1 MIIHAFNRRCH
12 RTASAI
18 SSTLMLFP
26 IALTIG
32 NTPAAQ
38 AADRY
43 CSDIVASDSREAG
56 TNATKVVD
64 GTMFQADTRQTA
76 SVGSGDS
83 TTIAQGT
90 VQSPTSSVSGMNFNQ
105 KSYDF
110 ATATENT
117 HVEGASGLIKQ
128 QNSQYQ
134 KQSTAKVVGQDCRA
148 AVQLEMTRETS
159 RTQLK
164 LAEMQQRGKL
174 VDMLMR

>member
-1 MIIHAFNRRCH
+1 MRITQFSHTCLVI
-12 RTASAI
+12 T
-18 SSTLMLFP
+18 SSLTF
-26 IALTIG
+26 ATIG
-32 NTPAAQ
+32 HIPAAQ
-38 AADRY
+38 AENY
-43 CSDIVASDSREAG
+43 CSDIVASDTREAG
-56 TNATKVVD
+56 NSATKVVD
-64 GTMFQADTRQTA
+64 GTMFQADTLSTV

-90 VQSPTSSVSGMNFNQ
+90 VQSPTNFASAVNFNQ

-110 ATATENT
+110 ATDTDKS

-134 KQSTAKVVGQDCRA
+134 KQSTAKAVGKDCRA